1 MTKSES
7 TGRKQDTRFKPGQSG
22 NPAGKPKGARNKI
35 TRAIEVLL
43 DGEGEAL
50 TRKAIE
56 LAKEGDIAALRLCID
71 RLVPPRRDRPVSFDL
86 PNIDSARDAASA
98 VSAMIR
104 AVSVG
109 DLTPVEASDVARLLD
124 AYVKAFEAAELAERV
139 ERLEK
144 MVER

>member
-22 NPAGKPKGARNKI
+22 NPAGKPKGTRNKV
-35 TRAIEVLL
+35 TRAIEALL

-50 TRKAIE
+50 TRKAVE

-98 VSAMIR
+98 ISAMIR

-139 ERLEK
+139 VRLEK

>member
-35 TRAIEVLL
+35 TRAIEALL

-98 VSAMIR
+98 ISAMIR

>member
-22 NPAGKPKGARNKI
+22 DPAGKPKGARNKI

>member
-98 VSAMIR
+98 ISAMIR

>member
-1 MTKSES
+1 M
-7 TGRKQDTRFKPGQSG
+7 
-22 NPAGKPKGARNKI
+22 
-35 TRAIEVLL
+35 
-43 DGEGEAL
+43 
-50 TRKAIE
+50 
-56 LAKEGDIAALRLCID
+56 
-71 RLVPPRRDRPVSFDL
+71 SFDL